1 MNAVIFGAAGQDGV
15 YLTDLLQ
22 RQQIDVIAVSRSAG
36 FIHTDIT
43 DYKAVHELI
52 KKYQPDHIFHF
63 AANST
68 TRHEAIF
75 ENHAAISTGTLNILE
90 AVKNSSAHTKV
101 FISGSALQ
109 FKNDQQPIK
118 ETDAFEAKDAYSVS
132 RIQSVYAARYF
143 RSLGM
148 HVYVGYFFNHDSPLR
163 TERHMCK
170 KISEA
175 CKRIAGGSEEKI
187 LIGDIK
193 AVKEW
198 TFAGDTVKAVLK
210 LVEQDTV
217 FETNIGTGIGHSIED
232 WLNECAAIA
241 GINWREHVEID
252 HSFKPAYQRLV
263 ADPFLV
269 NSLGWDPEVSF
280 RDLAKMMMI

>member
-1 MNAVIFGAAGQDGV
+1 MNAIIFGAGGQDGF
-15 YLTDLLQ
+15 YLTRLLQ
-22 RQQIDVIAVSRSAG
+22 QQHIGVIAVSRSAG

-43 DYKAVHELI
+43 DYAQVHELI
-52 KKYQPDHIFHF
+52 QKNQPDYIFHL

-109 FKNDQQPIK
+109 FTNDQQPIK
-118 ETDAFEAKDAYSVS
+118 ETDAFEARDPYAVS

-143 RSLGM
+143 RSLGIKT
-148 HVYVGYFFNHDSPLR
+148 YVGYFFNHDSPLR
-163 TERHMCK
+163 SERHMCK

-175 CKRIAGGSEEKI
+175 CKRIARGSEEKL
-187 LIGDIK
+187 LIGDIQ

-198 TFAGDTVKAVLK
+198 TFAGDTVKAVLT
-210 LVEQDTV
+210 LVEQDV
-217 FETNIGTGIGHSIED
+217 IFEANIGTGMGYSIED
-232 WLNECAAIA
+232 WLNECAALT
-241 GINWREHVEID
+241 GINWTHHVETD
-252 HSFKPAYQRLV
+252 LSFVPAYQRLI
-263 ADPFLV
+263 ADPGLIF
-269 NSLGWDPEVSF
+269 SLGWKPETSF
-280 RDLAKMMMI
+280 SDLAKMMM